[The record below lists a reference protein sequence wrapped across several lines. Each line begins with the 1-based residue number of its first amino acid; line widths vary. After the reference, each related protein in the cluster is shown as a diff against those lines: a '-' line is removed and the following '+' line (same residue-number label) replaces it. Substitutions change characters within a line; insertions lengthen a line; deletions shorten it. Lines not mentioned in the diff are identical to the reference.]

1 MLNSLEQSGKTT
13 VRRSTQTGNPE
24 KQTTKQLLLG
34 FLTELSLIALAVW
47 AALSFVVCVN
57 IHYGNNMYPSM
68 RDGDLV
74 VTLRAQRPFL
84 NAVVLYERDGKLC
97 LGRVVGMPGHVIDIS
112 WDGALTV
119 NGIAPAEEIFYPT
132 YPSENGEIS
141 YPGVYPKSI
150 E

>member
-74 VTLRAQRPFL
+74 VRLRIMA
-84 NAVVLYERDGKLC
+84 ADSK
-97 LGRVVGMPGHVIDIS
+97 
-112 WDGALTV
+112 
-119 NGIAPAEEIFYPT
+119 
-132 YPSENGEIS
+132 
-141 YPGVYPKSI
+141 
-150 E
+150 